1 MMSLNKRNIEIVIM
15 DNRKVAECD
24 AGCGIDWSKEE
35 TMTLAGQRLA
45 ERFGDGVQLKYV
57 NLAGPTV
64 DNQFMQF
71 QQKARDENL
80 ALPLLLV
87 NGQPRISGLFDIRML
102 LDAVETEIEIRP

>member
-1 MMSLNKRNIEIVIM
+1 MNKQNIEIVIM
-15 DNRKVAECD
+15 DNRKIAECD
-24 AGCGIDWSKEE
+24 AGCGTDWSKEE
-35 TMTLAGQRLA
+35 ATTLASQRLA

-57 NLAGPTV
+57 NLAGPVV
-64 DNQFMQF
+64 DNHILQF